1 MVDHGRI
8 YATETQLVHSLK
20 QIMNLYSS
28 TGLIIQTI
36 LMDVK
41 FDKIPKLPEAVINTN
56 TALKFVAEIEH
67 CTKLVKER

>member
-1 MVDHGRI
+1 
-8 YATETQLVHSLK
+8 
-20 QIMNLYSS
+20 MNLYSS

-56 TALKFVAEIEH
+56 TASKFVVEIEH
-67 CTKLVKER
+67 WTKIVKERCRAMVVVLLFQEIPKIVSIN